1 MKNIIRRACAADA
14 PTIADLFLAARAAMT
29 YLPALHSDD
38 ETRAFIAHVV
48 ATQEVWISVTKQDRV
63 TGFAAIRDEDE
74 KISLDHLYIAPFA
87 QRLGLGAALLTHVKT
102 QRPQGFSL
110 WTFEQ
115 NHGARRFYEAHG
127 LSLARKTDG
136 RDNEEKLADCLYVW
150 RSKNS
155 VREECA

>member
-14 PTIADLFLAARAAMT
+14 PAIADLFLAARAAMT

-48 ATQEVWISVTKQDRV
+48 ATQEVWITVTSDNRV

>member
-1 MKNIIRRACAADA
+1 MQIRRATPADA
-14 PTIADLFLAARAAMT
+14 PAIAELFIAARGQMT
-29 YLPALHSDD
+29 YLPTLHSDD

-48 ATQEVWISVTKQDRV
+48 ATQEVWITVTKEDRV
-63 TGFAAIRDEDE
+63 TGFAAINDEDE
-74 KISLDHLYIAPFA
+74 NIFLDHLYIAPFA

-115 NHGARRFYEAHG
+115 NQGAQRFYETHG

-136 RDNEEKLADCLYVW
+136 RDNEEKRADCLYVW
-150 RSKNS
+150 RGN
-155 VREECA
+155 E

>member
-1 MKNIIRRACAADA
+1 MKNIIRRATPADA
-14 PTIADLFLAARAAMT
+14 PAIADLFLAARRSMT

-48 ATQEVWISVTKQDRV
+48 ATLEVWVTVTQQDRV
-63 TGFAAIRDEDE
+63 TGFAAIHDEDK

-87 QRLGLGAALLTHVKT
+87 QRLGLGAALLAHVKT

-110 WTFEQ
+110 WTFDQ
-115 NHGARRFYEAHG
+115 NHGAKRFYETHG

-150 RSKNS
+150 RGKDL
-155 VREECA
+155 VREEDA